1 MYKAV
6 MYTLGKMGHISNDEF
21 SIRRAHE
28 GVSIWTFSFSDF
40 LRKFYK
46 SLMHKCLRRFGVILK
61 MSFFSHFLAFF
72 QVNSQ
77 KYGLFRIMG
86 RCIGRFGRSRKIVR
100 GPRGTNFPPHATNL
114 SLCPNDFS
122 LQKAPRP

>member
-6 MYTLGKMGHISNDEF
+6 MYTLGKMGHISHDEF

-28 GVSIWTFSFSDF
+28 GVSIWTFSLSDF

-46 SLMHKCLRRFGVILK
+46 PQMNKCLRRFGAILK
-61 MSFFSHFLAFF
+61 MSVFSYFLAFF

-77 KYGLFRIMG
+77 KYVLFWLNMPNSQKKINNEG
-86 RCIGRFGRSRKIVR
+86 RKVKGRQIAKFIQEISRVSSEL
-100 GPRGTNFPPHATNL
+100 L
-114 SLCPNDFS
+114 SGE
-122 LQKAPRP
+122 